1 MIYQVSL
8 DADEHFWKTTADNLP
23 WISVR
28 DANGIYSNVAA
39 MYNVKEVP
47 SLFLIN
53 RNSEL
58 SARGETIKRLG
69 RCGESTVVTC
79 YKLEVFI

>member
-1 MIYQVSL
+1 MTFIL
-8 DADEHFWKTTADNLP
+8 NIKIRADDHFWNTTSDNLP

-58 SARGETIKRLG
+58 SARGETIKDLDAA
-69 RCGESTVVTC
+69 V
-79 YKLEVFI
+79 KALL